1 MEWLLVLV
9 NLIILVFCY
18 RALKWVIRKYKEI
31 GRERRE
37 KKIIQKFSEKVYA
50 QEDLDPDVI
59 DVTNK
64 NCSELLK

>member
-18 RALKWVIRKYKEI
+18 RALKWVVRKYKEI

-37 KKIIQKFSEKVYA
+37 KKIIQRFYEKIAA
-50 QEDLDPDVI
+50 QEDLDSEIIEVI
-59 DVTNK
+59 DK
-64 NCSELLK
+64 NFSELLK